1 MNKETDKEREDRRK
15 RLKLVRLALGKNV
28 TDFADMLEI
37 KQGSLSDIE
46 GLKKE
51 VGVSKAIRAKLFEKL
66 NVNKQWFE
74 TGKGDMFC
82 STIQDQLLKGV
93 IDKYH
98 PRSQDNTKIDQN
110 TDPEISRLMKLL
122 EEAKAKRAI
131 SEAENNREIAE
142 IQSKII
148 EILTGSK

>member
-1 MNKETDKEREDRRK
+1 MNKETNKEKEDRRK

-46 GLKKE
+46 GLKKK

-82 STIQDQLLKGV
+82 ATIQDQLLKGV

-98 PRSQDNTKIDQN
+98 PRSQDNTK
-110 TDPEISRLMKLL
+110 TDPDNLL
-122 EEAKAKRAI
+122 EVEELKRKLELVSEENSILKDQLIEALRK
-131 SEAENNREIAE
+131 
-142 IQSKII
+142 
-148 EILTGSK
+148 LGGF